1 MIANMEAN
9 KEYIAA
15 CGLYCGACRK
25 FISGKCP
32 GCRQNEKAAWRRIG
46 TCAIESRFSRMCR
59 MYQGCCRMRDI
70 FKSHDQSPVRAVAF
84 SKDEG
89 DAFCRADI
97 F

>member
-1 MIANMEAN
+1 MPL
-9 KEYIAA
+9 AA
-15 CGLYCGACRK
+15 DDKGTNPDDSR
-25 FISGKCP
+25 
-32 GCRQNEKAAWRRIG
+32 NEKAAWRRIG